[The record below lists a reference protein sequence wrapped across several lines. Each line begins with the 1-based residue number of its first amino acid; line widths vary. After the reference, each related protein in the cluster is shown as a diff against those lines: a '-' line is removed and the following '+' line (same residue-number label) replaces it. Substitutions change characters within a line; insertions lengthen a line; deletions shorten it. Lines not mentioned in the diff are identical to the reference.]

1 MNPPKDATIA
11 TDPAL
16 DEVLDDVLP
25 DCHAA
30 ITRWRVNPTPV
41 HSKWNLR
48 GEHEPVTDLDMRV
61 QELLIGR
68 LRTAWPDL
76 PIIAEEDP
84 EPPDVVP
91 QDCLLVDPID
101 GTVQVLTGSPAFS
114 IAVCLVR
121 NGRPDQSVV
130 DLPDYH
136 LRLTA
141 TTREMRVDGNPDH
154 LPHFPHH
161 TALTSPRHLGRV
173 ARMLATYN
181 ATTWTA
187 RAIPT
192 TTVKMALVALGRAAA
207 AVYLTTEGG
216 GAAPWDYAASAL
228 AVASSGGT
236 VRDSVGRD
244 LARTP
249 PAPITAWRASAP
261 GVILPSF
268 PWTKI

>member
-1 MNPPKDATIA
+1 MNPPKDAMIP

-30 ITRWRVNPTPV
+30 ITRWRANPTPV
-41 HSKWNLR
+41 HSKCNLR
-48 GEHEPVTDLDMRV
+48 GQHEPVTDLDMRV
-61 QELLIGR
+61 QELLIDR
-68 LRTAWPDL
+68 LRTAWPEL

-91 QDCLLVDPID
+91 DNCLLIDPID
-101 GTVQVLTGSPAFS
+101 GTMQVLTGSPAFS

-154 LPHFPHH
+154 LPHFAPG

-173 ARMLATYN
+173 TRMLADHHT
-181 ATTWTA
+181 TTWTT

-192 TTVKMALVALGRAAA
+192 TTVKMVLVALGRAAA

-236 VRDSVGRD
+236 VRDSSGRD

-249 PAPITAWRASAP
+249 PVPIRGWYASAA
-261 GVILPSF
+261 GVVLPSSS
-268 PWTKI
+268 WTEF